1 VKNPE
6 DTMTRTP
13 TRRQCRQ
20 EDRQRGASVVE
31 FAIIAPLLLSML
43 LGVID
48 FGVAY
53 SENISLQAAAREGAR
68 QGITN
73 GDVIASVTGAQRNL
87 DTAKLQSKFVVDTTG
102 GAPGKLVV
110 CLRYPQR
117 SVSGF
122 FAWMLNGY
130 FETKYVMK
138 MEDTATVTSG
148 NQNWTGGTCAA

>member
-1 VKNPE
+1 
-6 DTMTRTP
+6 
-13 TRRQCRQ
+13 
-20 EDRQRGASVVE
+20 VE

-73 GDVIASVTGAQRNL
+73 GDVIASVTGARGNL
-87 DTAKLQSKFVVDTTG
+87 ETTKIQSKFVVDSTG

-138 MEDTATVTSG
+138 MEGTATVTSG
-148 NQNWTGGTCAA
+148 NKNWTGGTCAA

>member
-1 VKNPE
+1 MSRLVKA
-6 DTMTRTP
+6 RH
-13 TRRQCRQ
+13 RRPD
-20 EDRQRGASVVE
+20 DRQRGASIVE
-31 FAIIAPLLLSML
+31 FAIIVPLLLSML

-68 QGITN
+68 QGVTN
-73 GDVIASVTGAQRNL
+73 GDVIASVTGSRGNL
-87 DTAKLQSKFVVDTTG
+87 EAAKLQSKFVVDTSG

-122 FAWMLNGY
+122 FSWMLNGY
-130 FETKYVMK
+130 FDTQYVMK
-138 MEDTATVTSG
+138 MEGTASVTSG
-148 NQNWTGGTCAA
+148 AKNWTGGTCAA

>member
-1 VKNPE
+1 MRSPVL
-6 DTMTRTP
+6 
-13 TRRQCRQ
+13 RRHRQ
-20 EDRQRGASVVE
+20 EDRQRGAAAVE
-31 FAIIAPLLLSML
+31 FAIIVPLLLSML

-53 SENISLQAAAREGAR
+53 SDNISLQAAAREGAR

-73 GDVIASVTGAQRNL
+73 GDIIASVTAAKGNL
-87 DTAKLQSKFVVDTTG
+87 DPSKIQSKFVVDTTG

-122 FAWMLNGY
+122 FTAVLNGY
-130 FETKYVMK
+130 FETTYVMK
-138 MEDTATVTSG
+138 MEGTATLSSG
-148 NQNWTGGTCAA
+148 GNNWTGAPCTG

>member
-1 VKNPE
+1 MFRSAKRPHHQPDE
-6 DTMTRTP
+6 
-13 TRRQCRQ
+13 
-20 EDRQRGASVVE
+20 RQRGASVVE
-31 FAIIAPLLLSML
+31 FAIIVPLLLSML

-53 SENISLQAAAREGAR
+53 SENIGLQAAAREGAR
-68 QGITN
+68 QGVTN
-73 GDVIASVTGAQRNL
+73 GDVIASITGAKGNL
-87 DTAKLQSKFVVDTTG
+87 EATKIQTKFVVDTTG

-122 FAWMLNGY
+122 FSWMLNGY

-138 MEDTATVTSG
+138 MEGTATVTSG
-148 NQNWTGGTCAA
+148 AKNWTGGTCAA